1 MERFIEQLTAQGKDA
16 ATIKQYRSSLKCF
29 CEWMSANSEDT
40 PPKGGDP
47 MRCPQRATKTNIQ
60 FFKTSDGNDSQ
71 RTTTTNNDSQRNT
84 NESTNAANET
94 PTNDFEGITQLDI
107 ANFKRFATT
116 KWKPNTV
123 RQRLTHLRAWFDYLV
138 SRGEMIDNPAEHVDA
153 VKSGKL
159 TPKWLTQSE
168 QNSLIRFV
176 RKYGDIREY
185 TIILLMLHTGLRVQE
200 LCDLRIDDIQLTD
213 RKGKVIVRKGKHNR
227 YREVPLNVD
236 VRRVLA
242 RYIAEQLPTEFLFS
256 SQRSAA
262 MSPRGIQHIFEKYQ
276 QLTGIEHLSGH
287 ALRHSFLHELVVRK
301 VPLDVVARLAGH
313 MKNDGSPNIQQTLVY
328 TAPSEE
334 DLTRA
339 VEELSWI

>member
-1 MERFIEQLTAQGKDA
+1 MD
-16 ATIKQYRSSLKCF
+16 
-29 CEWMSANSEDT
+29 EWSRRAKRPPPHPHTPT
-40 PPKGGDP
+40 PPIAGAQLGFKSY
-47 MRCPQRATKTNIQ
+47 TK
-60 FFKTSDGNDSQ
+60 FFKTIEENVTPSV
-71 RTTTTNNDSQRNT
+71 TP
-84 NESTNAANET
+84 NET
-94 PTNDFEGITQLDI
+94 PSNPNDCGGMINDTPTNIAAGITQLDL
-107 ANFKRFATT
+107 ANFKRYATQ

-138 SRGEMIDNPAEHVDA
+138 DRGELIDNPAQHIDA

-168 QNSLIRFV
+168 QNTLVRFV

-185 TIILLMLHTGLRVQE
+185 AIITLMLHTGLRVQE
-200 LCDLRIDDIQLTD
+200 LVDLRMEDLQLTE

-227 YREVPLNVD
+227 FREIPLNVD
-236 VRRVLA
+236 ARRVLA
-242 RYIAEQLPTEFLFS
+242 QYIEKEQPTNYLFS

-262 MSPRGIQHIFEKYQ
+262 LSTRGVQHIFEKYQ

-287 ALRHSFLHELVVRK
+287 ALRHTFCHELVSRK

-313 MKNDGSPNIQQTLVY
+313 IKNDGSPNIQMTLIY

-339 VEELSWI
+339 VEELSWV